1 MLILHLH
8 HHEITT
14 NRTSS
19 LLIDLGE
26 QENIEIDFQAEDYDC
41 TVSKSAYS
49 IADIQDLGCLLGQQL
64 SKSQQLPLYIAP
76 LCLQHIEAEY
86 WIKWLSF
93 GLALANYR
101 YQHQPTATLS
111 TSITQ
116 YQLETSNTRW
126 QQAFNEGKVLALSQL
141 TARELINKPGNV
153 LYPESFVSAVE
164 QLALSGVTLSVLDD
178 ITMQEQGF
186 GGLMGVSQGSNKAP
200 RLLTLEYTPANPSC
214 TIALVGKGVTFD
226 SGGISLKQPSYM
238 STMKTDMAGAAAV
251 VGAIQAISALQLPV
265 HVIGLCGLVENMP
278 SSQALKPG
286 DVVTMLSGKSV
297 EIITTDA
304 EGRMVLA
311 DVLHY
316 AQQQYQPDYL
326 IDIATLT
333 GAAGIALG
341 KAYAA
346 VMGNDEELIKQ
357 AQRSGLQCFERL
369 WPLPIDPWYQD
380 ILVSDYADYR
390 HGGET
395 PDGSPCVA
403 ATFLAQFIQPQ
414 QKWIHIDCAA
424 MTFQPQ
430 RKLYSKAST
439 GFGTLLLTQLCEH
452 IAKDNI

>member
-1 MLILHLH
+1 MLILHFH

-19 LLIDLGE
+19 VLIDLGE
-26 QENIEIDFQAEDYDC
+26 QKNIEIDFQAEDYDG

-64 SKSQQLPLYIAP
+64 SKSQQLTLYITP

-101 YQHQPTATLS
+101 YQHQPTATIS

-164 QLALSGVTLSVLDD
+164 QLAISGVTLSVLDD

-186 GGLMGVSQGSNKAP
+186 A
-200 RLLTLEYTPANPSC
+200 
-214 TIALVGKGVTFD
+214 
-226 SGGISLKQPSYM
+226 
-238 STMKTDMAGAAAV
+238 
-251 VGAIQAISALQLPV
+251 
-265 HVIGLCGLVENMP
+265 
-278 SSQALKPG
+278 
-286 DVVTMLSGKSV
+286 
-297 EIITTDA
+297 
-304 EGRMVLA
+304 
-311 DVLHY
+311 
-316 AQQQYQPDYL
+316 
-326 IDIATLT
+326 
-333 GAAGIALG
+333 
-341 KAYAA
+341 
-346 VMGNDEELIKQ
+346 
-357 AQRSGLQCFERL
+357 
-369 WPLPIDPWYQD
+369 IDPWYQD
-380 ILVSDYADYR
+380 ILASDYADYR

-403 ATFLAQFIQPQ
+403 ATFLAQFIQLQ

-452 IAKDNI
+452 IAQDNI